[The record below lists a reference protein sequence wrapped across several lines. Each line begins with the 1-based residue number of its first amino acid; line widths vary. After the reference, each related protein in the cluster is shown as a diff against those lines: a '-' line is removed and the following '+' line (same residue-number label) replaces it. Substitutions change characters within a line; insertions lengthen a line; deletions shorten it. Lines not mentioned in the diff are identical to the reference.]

1 MTKINPTQ
9 INAIKTKGVKNMKK
23 LEQNLESYTDKMV
36 EKLFARAEREVPEYG
51 AFKLVYEEFKNP
63 DKNLKA
69 TDFMLKI
76 SKPENAPNEKFR
88 FLEAVAYDLPT
99 PYIAQ
104 RVLASGDKAEILNAL
119 KDSNLKKELPQI
131 LKNLSEELE
140 NI

>member
-51 AFKLVYEEFKNP
+51 SFKLVYEEFKNP

-88 FLEAVAYDLPT
+88 FLEAVAYDLPK

-119 KDSNLKKELPQI
+119 KDSNFKKELPQI
-131 LKNLSEELE
+131 LKNLSGELE

>member
-9 INAIKTKGVKNMKK
+9 INAIKIKGVKNMKK

-51 AFKLVYEEFKNP
+51 SFKLVYEEFKNP

-88 FLEAVAYDLPT
+88 FLEAVAYDLPK

-119 KDSNLKKELPQI
+119 KDSNFKKELPQI